1 MALDLHREKTLLH
14 HASRTGSVGRR
25 HSISLV
31 AAGGCWISLIHLG
44 HQSLWR
50 RHVAGGAQTLQA
62 NSGKIVA
69 MARAHKAKSALRA
82 RDELTVS
89 HHERLVEE
97 LRADPKLAAAY
108 LNVAAKDGDA
118 RVYLAALRAVARI
131 SSRLAEGE

>member
-1 MALDLHREKTLLH
+1 M
-14 HASRTGSVGRR
+14 
-25 HSISLV
+25 
-31 AAGGCWISLIHLG
+31 
-44 HQSLWR
+44 
-50 RHVAGGAQTLQA
+50 QA